1 MEYLGHTQSTVY
13 TFGPRITSAGTKS
26 ESGFS
31 PSMQTCTSKHYMT
44 AGPPPDMSSQR
55 TVTAMNCDQTS
66 QDGRVTSALQSGSAK
81 CRLHSGGPTEK
92 LAPDEWKEWSR
103 AELSAADR
111 ARSKSELVR
120 ADVLTACRGLC
131 ERTRRTQADTTHRL
145 GDRTN
150 DIKFWR
156 DEIRAEADAASAES
170 AALDSAISLL
180 DRAFVDAEVPLQI
193 AEECLHLR
201 EQRIGVDLVRDEVEI
216 QLIKVTTKFCL
227 TTALPNIISY
237 IVGWKWHFHG
247 SLFVTFCASA
257 AMRRRRLSIF
267 LSVCL
272 FVSL

>member
-13 TFGPRITSAGTKS
+13 TFGPRITSGGTKS
-26 ESGFS
+26 ESGFL
-31 PSMQTCTSKHYMT
+31 PSVQNRTCTSKHYMT
-44 AGPPPDMSSQR
+44 AGPPPEMS
-55 TVTAMNCDQTS
+55 VTAMNCDQTS
-66 QDGRVTSALQSGSAK
+66 QDGRVTSALQSGSAM
-81 CRLHSGGPTEK
+81 CRLQSGGPTHK
-92 LAPDEWKEWSR
+92 LAPAEWKEWSR

-156 DEIRAEADAASAES
+156 DEIRAEADAASAEA
-170 AALDSAISLL
+170 AALDSAIGLL
-180 DRAFVDAEVPLQI
+180 DRAFADAEVPLQI
-193 AEECLHLR
+193 AEECLYLR

-227 TTALPNIISY
+227 IITLFKIVSY
-237 IVGWKWHFHG
+237 IVGWKWPLHG
-247 SLFVTFCASA
+247 SLFITFMPPLAI
-257 AMRRRRLSIF
+257 RR
-267 LSVCL
+267 
-272 FVSL
+272 